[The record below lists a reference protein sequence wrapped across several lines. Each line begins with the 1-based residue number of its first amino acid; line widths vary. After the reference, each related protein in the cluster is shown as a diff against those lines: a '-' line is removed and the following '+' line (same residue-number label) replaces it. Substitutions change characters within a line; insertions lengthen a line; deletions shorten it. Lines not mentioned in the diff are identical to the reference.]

1 MQRAATSATVL
12 LASPVLIVALASIA
26 HSSAE
31 FTSPCVGWN
40 SGNFHKTAG
49 ANDTCRQ
56 YTVDSRTR
64 TQAALSMAFVPG
76 VILLTAVLGIWGTF
90 RLRQTVVIVAGLL
103 MFLEMIPLALTVWPL
118 ALLAG
123 TGFLVAAFGCRAKE
137 VEFTPHLHISSLF
150 AIMEKFREYSF
161 LLLRYH
167 CECSQ
172 SGRE

>member
-1 MQRAATSATVL
+1 MRSFSCSKMQRAATAATVL
-12 LASPVLIVALASIA
+12 LALPVLIVAIASIA
-26 HSSAE
+26 HFSAE
-31 FTSPCVGWN
+31 FADPCVGWGGGHFYR
-40 SGNFHKTAG
+40 SDH

-90 RLRQTVVIVAGLL
+90 RLRQTVVIVAGLS

-123 TGFLVAAFGCRAKE
+123 TGFLVAAYRMPG
-137 VEFTPHLHISSLF
+137 
-150 AIMEKFREYSF
+150 
-161 LLLRYH
+161 
-167 CECSQ
+167 
-172 SGRE
+172 